1 MINNEIREVV
11 GLHQILENDQK
22 LTVDNAIVIIRENI
36 LIKLILDQAD
46 FYKEIDFD
54 IELTDNNELIG
65 RKNTKPKALTLK
77 AILKAKTKE
86 LRLKI
91 NKVSYR
97 IELKLGVRH
106 FKNLYFEQDMVFTKE
121 NVQEKI
127 TAVFGSDWLSTLA
140 KAKLA
145 VKTRQTIKQ
154 GSVFSYPIGNEYGFA
169 LVIGCFQ
176 TFRKQKI
183 MPQDS
188 SHYLNLMMGVP
199 LVIRTFNYTSEQNTV
214 DVQFLKQQELLNPEF
229 IMDDL
234 VLRGDFPIIGE
245 SVLEEADILFP
256 MSFSFNGA
264 STTYAGYQATDAS
277 DREIIKNH
285 IKEITVRFDW
295 GFGSKT
301 MPAKQY
307 LKRSTGKELF
317 LPYSGLGMTPVA
329 GYSKK
334 LVSPKSIFSEEELKQ
349 IYAVLDINGE
359 MLFDDFNEKYNGIT
373 AQNILSI

>member
-1 MINNEIREVV
+1 MINNEIREVI

-22 LTVDNAIVIIRENI
+22 LTVDNAIVIIRENV

-54 IELTDNNELIG
+54 IELTDSNELIG
-65 RKNTKPKALTLK
+65 RKNAKPKALTLK

-91 NKVSYR
+91 NKVSHR

-127 TAVFGSDWLSTLA
+127 TAVLGSDWLSTLA

-154 GSVFSYPIGNEYGFA
+154 GCVFSYPIGNEYGFA

-214 DVQFLKQQELLNPEF
+214 DVQLLKQQELLNPEF

-234 VLRGDFPIIGE
+234 VLRGDFSIIGE

-256 MSFSFNGA
+256 MSFSFNGV
-264 STTYAGYQATDAS
+264 STTYAGYQVTDAS

-307 LKRSTGKELF
+307 LKRSSGKELF

-359 MLFDDFNEKYNGIT
+359 MSFDDFNEKYNGIT
-373 AQNILSI
+373 AQHILSI

>member
-1 MINNEIREVV
+1 MINNEIREVI

-22 LTVDNAIVIIRENI
+22 LTVDNAIVIIRENV

-106 FKNLYFEQDMVFTKE
+106 FENLYFEQDMVFTKE

-145 VKTRQTIKQ
+145 MKTRQTIKQ

-199 LVIRTFNYTSEQNTV
+199 LVIRTFNYTSKQNTV
-214 DVQFLKQQELLNPEF
+214 DVQLLKQQELLNPEF

-245 SVLEEADILFP
+245 AVLEESDILFP
-256 MSFSFNGA
+256 MSFSFNGV
-264 STTYAGYQATDAS
+264 STTYAGYQVTDAS

-359 MLFDDFNEKYNGIT
+359 MSFDDFNEKYNGIT

>member
-1 MINNEIREVV
+1 MINNEIREVI

-22 LTVDNAIVIIRENI
+22 LTVDNAIVIIRENV

-54 IELTDNNELIG
+54 IELTDSNELIG

-91 NKVSYR
+91 NKVSHR

-106 FKNLYFEQDMVFTKE
+106 FENLYFEQDMLFTKE

-127 TAVFGSDWLSTLA
+127 TAVRGSDWLSTLA

-154 GSVFSYPIGNEYGFA
+154 GCVFSYPIGNEYGFA

-245 SVLEEADILFP
+245 SVLAESDILFP
-256 MSFSFNGA
+256 MSFSFNGV
-264 STTYAGYQATDAS
+264 STTYAGYQVTDAS
-277 DREIIKNH
+277 DREIIKSH

-373 AQNILSI
+373 AQHILSI

>member
-22 LTVDNAIVIIRENI
+22 LTVDNAIVIIRENV

-199 LVIRTFNYTSEQNTV
+199 LVIRTFNYTSKQNTV
-214 DVQFLKQQELLNPEF
+214 DVQLLKQQELLNPEF

-245 SVLEEADILFP
+245 SVLAESDILFP
-256 MSFSFNGA
+256 MSFSFNGV
-264 STTYAGYQATDAS
+264 STTYAGYQVTDAS

-295 GFGSKT
+295 GFGSKK

-373 AQNILSI
+373 AQHIMSI

>member
-22 LTVDNAIVIIRENI
+22 LTVDNAIVIIRENV

-54 IELTDNNELIG
+54 IELTDSNELIG
-65 RKNTKPKALTLK
+65 RKNAKPKALTLK
-77 AILKAKTKE
+77 VILKAKTKE

-91 NKVSYR
+91 NKVSHR
-97 IELKLGVRH
+97 IEIKLGVRH

-127 TAVFGSDWLSTLA
+127 TAVLGSDWLSTLA

-145 VKTRQTIKQ
+145 VKTRQTIQ
-154 GSVFSYPIGNEYGFA
+154 RGCVFSYPIGNEYGFA

-214 DVQFLKQQELLNPEF
+214 DVQLLKQQELLNPEF

-245 SVLEEADILFP
+245 AVLEESDILFP
-256 MSFSFNGA
+256 MSFSFNGV
-264 STTYAGYQATDAS
+264 STTYAGYQVTDAS
-277 DREIIKNH
+277 DREIIKSH

-359 MLFDDFNEKYNGIT
+359 MSFDDFNEKYNGIT
-373 AQNILSI
+373 AQHILSI